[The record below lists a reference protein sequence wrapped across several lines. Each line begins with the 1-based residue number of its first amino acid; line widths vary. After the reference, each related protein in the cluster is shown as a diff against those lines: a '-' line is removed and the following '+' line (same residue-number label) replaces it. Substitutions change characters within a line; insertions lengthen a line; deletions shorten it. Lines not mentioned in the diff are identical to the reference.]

1 MDDSLAGKA
10 ALVTGGARRVGAAI
24 ARRLHAA
31 GAAVLIHYRDSEADA
46 ARLASAL
53 NAARPK
59 SAAKVKAE
67 LLAPVAPRALVS
79 AALESFGRLDL
90 VVNNASSFFPV
101 AVGAM
106 EPSHWE
112 ELIGSNLRAPLFIAQ
127 QAAAELA
134 KNDGS
139 IINIVDIHAERPLKG
154 YALYSIA
161 KAGLAAMTRSLALEL
176 APRVRVNGVAPGA
189 IVWPEDGQFPD
200 WIEIQNPNV
209 TPLNLAGY
217 FLTDNPVQLNKW
229 AFPAVTLPPN
239 GFLVVFASGKNR
251 TGDTNRLHT
260 SFQLDAAGGFLALV
274 KPNGTTI
281 ASAYT
286 YPSVKEDV
294 SFGIAQQQFATSLIA
309 NSVPQILVP
318 TNASD
323 LPANW
328 NQLAYSPGSMIVR
341 CWTSLMR
348 TPRTATCS
356 LGDSQAFASAIM

>member
-24 ARRLHAA
+24 ARRLHTA
-31 GAAVLIHYRDSEADA
+31 GAAVLIHYRDSETDA
-46 ARLASAL
+46 ARLASEL

-79 AALESFGRLDL
+79 AALETFGRLDL

-112 ELIGSNLRAPLFIAQ
+112 ELIGSNLRAPLFLAQ

-134 KNDGS
+134 KHDGS

-176 APRVRVNGVAPGA
+176 APRVRVNGVSPGA
-189 IVWPEDGQFPD
+189 IAWPEDGQFPD
-200 WIEIQNPNV
+200 LERARILAT
-209 TPLNLAGY
+209 TPLARIGSPE
-217 FLTDNPVQLNKW
+217 DV
-229 AFPAVTLPPN
+229 ARAV
-239 GFLVVFASGKNR
+239 
-251 TGDTNRLHT
+251 H
-260 SFQLDAAGGFLALV
+260 FLACAPYV
-274 KPNGTTI
+274 TG
-281 ASAYT
+281 
-286 YPSVKEDV
+286 
-294 SFGIAQQQFATSLIA
+294 
-309 NSVPQILVP
+309 QIV
-318 TNASD
+318 AVDGGRS
-323 LPANW
+323 
-328 NQLAYSPGSMIVR
+328 I
-341 CWTSLMR
+341 
-348 TPRTATCS
+348 
-356 LGDSQAFASAIM
+356 FI

>member
-31 GAAVLIHYRDSEADA
+31 GAAVLIHYRDSETDA
-46 ARLASAL
+46 ARLASEL

-79 AALESFGRLDL
+79 AALETFGRLDL

-112 ELIGSNLRAPLFIAQ
+112 ELIGSNLRAPLFLAQ

-134 KNDGS
+134 KHDGS

-200 WIEIQNPNV
+200 LERARILAT
-209 TPLNLAGY
+209 TPLARIGSPE
-217 FLTDNPVQLNKW
+217 DV
-229 AFPAVTLPPN
+229 ARAV
-239 GFLVVFASGKNR
+239 
-251 TGDTNRLHT
+251 H
-260 SFQLDAAGGFLALV
+260 FLACAPYV
-274 KPNGTTI
+274 TG
-281 ASAYT
+281 
-286 YPSVKEDV
+286 
-294 SFGIAQQQFATSLIA
+294 
-309 NSVPQILVP
+309 QIV
-318 TNASD
+318 AVDGGRS
-323 LPANW
+323 
-328 NQLAYSPGSMIVR
+328 I
-341 CWTSLMR
+341 
-348 TPRTATCS
+348 
-356 LGDSQAFASAIM
+356 FI